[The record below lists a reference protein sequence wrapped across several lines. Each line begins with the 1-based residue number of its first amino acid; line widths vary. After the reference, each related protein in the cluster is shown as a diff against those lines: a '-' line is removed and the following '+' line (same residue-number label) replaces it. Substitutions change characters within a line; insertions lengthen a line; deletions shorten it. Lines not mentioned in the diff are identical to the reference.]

1 LPRRRKPPA
10 IYIPAEPPSG
20 APVGRPRI
28 YEEGTVRVSLALR
41 AKVIE
46 GVDMLA
52 KRYNMSRNMMINI
65 LLGRAID
72 DRLKHKEPI
81 DQLAELEMKLMEKEQ
96 RIRKLEAEVRELRER
111 LAQLYTIPMSYVKS
125 TSEYKKAV
133 MDFLNAWHRGEPM
146 PVLKSKMLK
155 RASAIA
161 RKLQLPYKWRWS
173 ILKALEEDVLEVR
186 EGG

>member
-1 LPRRRKPPA
+1 MPRKRRTLVM
-10 IYIPAEPPSG
+10 YIPAKFPSSAPP
-20 APVGRPRI
+20 GRPRI
-28 YEEGTVRVSLALR
+28 YEEGTEKVTLLLR
-41 AKVIE
+41 KKVTE
-46 GVDMLA
+46 AVDQLA
-52 KRYNMSRNMMINI
+52 KRYNVSRNMMINI
-65 LLGRAID
+65 LLGRAVD
-72 DRLKHKEPI
+72 DLLKHKEPI
-81 DQLAELEMKLMEKEQ
+81 DQLVELEMKLMEKEQ
-96 RIRKLEAEVRELRER
+96 KIRKLEAEVRELRER

-133 MDFLNAWHRGEPM
+133 MDFLNAWHRGESM